1 MQYTSI
7 ALRKFVPGFDR
18 LAQYFK
24 QLDNCRNW
32 ATHTRTTLLVKITL
46 DSYKMANRCE
56 KYQRFYR
63 IIEQI
68 PEGKVAT
75 YGQIA
80 TLGGFPGQARQVG
93 YALNAL
99 PEELDIPWQ
108 RVINAK
114 GEISSRANP
123 VYEQIQQQILENE
136 GIRFNPKGRIDLKKH
151 QWTPGKN

>member
-1 MQYTSI
+1 
-7 ALRKFVPGFDR
+7 
-18 LAQYFK
+18 
-24 QLDNCRNW
+24 
-32 ATHTRTTLLVKITL
+32 
-46 DSYKMANRCE
+46 MANRSE
-56 KYQRFYR
+56 KYQRFYQ

-80 TLGGFPGQARQVG
+80 TLAGFPGQARQVG

-99 PEELDIPWQ
+99 PDGLDLPWQ

-123 VYEQIQQQILENE
+123 IYEQIQQQILEAE
-136 GIRFNPKGRIDLKKH
+136 GIRFDPKGRIDLKQY
-151 QWTPGKN
+151 QWKPGKN